1 MIVLDINTHDF
12 EKESTGI
19 NNVHS
24 FTSISGNTCTYYCT
38 NSTSYPL
45 KKVESGNKKYPTN
58 FYTINLDWVQ
68 FLCSTDKN
76 GNVLE
81 SYSSER
87 IRITKNQTHN
97 NPNFKF
103 KYTVAVDNCDL
114 CDIYAIPIN
123 CKHNKNQIS
132 IKVHNSQLYTNNW
145 SSRIIFLLNTL
156 DFTSP
161 TLTKIDIAIDGSD
174 VLMKMDLFRRYMRT
188 KTIQIG
194 NENLKINGVNF
205 NKAELCWESY
215 IMGSKKYQKTAEIYN
230 KTNEIKVSGKHYIAE
245 FWKENRLDVS
255 DDIGRFEL
263 KLGSRHL
270 SKYSINSFSD
280 LCDARFLGKMFF
292 EEINNW
298 LRFYQVSL
306 TDIKAHRKD
315 IAIKKGKELRFIHWD
330 KIPQLTNPLEK
341 VVIESDGTN
350 EAKKSITRAINEIQK
365 GYVIDSTATL
375 INFIEVTATEYQI
388 QNHAIKKISASV
400 SHNPKEFENLKF
412 LIDRLITDAPNNSAV
427 GFNDA
432 DKLE

>member
-1 MIVLDINTHDF
+1 MKTVNINTCNF
-12 EKESTGI
+12 EKDSTVI

-24 FTSISGNTCTYYCT
+24 FTSISGSTYT
-38 NSTSYPL
+38 NYYSTSTSYPH
-45 KKVESGNKKYPTN
+45 KNVESGNEKYPTN
-58 FYTINLDWVQ
+58 FYTINLDWFQ

-87 IRITKNQTHN
+87 VRITKNQTHN

-132 IKVHNSQLYTNNW
+132 LKVHNSQLYTKDW
-145 SSRIIFLLNTL
+145 SGRIIFLLTKL
-156 DFTSP
+156 GFTSP
-161 TLTKIDIAIDGSD
+161 TLTRIDIALDGSD
-174 VLMKMDLFRRYMRT
+174 VLLKMDLFRRYMRT
-188 KTIQIG
+188 KTIQIN

-215 IMGSKKYQKTAEIYN
+215 IMGSKKYQKTAELYN
-230 KTNEIKVSGKHYIAE
+230 KTHEIRVSGKQYIAD

-255 DDIGRFEL
+255 DGIGRFEL

-270 SKYSINSFSD
+270 SKYSINSLSD
-280 LCDARFLGKMFF
+280 LCDARYLGKMLF

-306 TDIKAHRKD
+306 TDIKNHRKD
-315 IAIKKGKELRFIHWD
+315 IAIKKGKELRFILWD
-330 KIPQLTNPLEK
+330 KIPQFTNPLEK
-341 VVIESDGTN
+341 VVTKSDGIN

-365 GYVIDSTATL
+365 GYAIDSTATL
-375 INFIEVTATEYQI
+375 ISFIEVTANEYQI
-388 QNHAIKKISASV
+388 QYHAIKKISASV
-400 SHNPKEFENLKF
+400 SSNHKEFENLKF
-412 LIDRLITDAPNNSAV
+412 LIDRLNTDAPNNAAA
-427 GFNDA
+427 GFNGA
-432 DKLE
+432 NQLE